1 MKSISVIGVSKSFAH
16 RGPGLLREQ
25 LGAWLSAP
33 RRKAPFYAL
42 TDVSFEI
49 DRGESVAVVGANGSG
64 KSTLL
69 SLVCG
74 LTPPDT
80 GMVHV
85 DGRVAALLDLGSGL
99 HFDLTGAEN
108 LRLNASLV
116 GLSRQRTDT
125 LFGEIVEFSELG
137 EFINEPLR
145 TYSTG
150 MVMRL
155 TFSVA
160 MHVDPDVL
168 IVDEVLAVGDQA
180 FQQKCFAKMMSFR
193 RAGHT
198 LLVVSHSGA
207 MLREIC
213 SRAIW
218 LDHGNLV
225 HDGEINSVLDLY
237 EHRRLTTVP
246 R

>member
-1 MKSISVIGVSKSFAH
+1 MLISCALRRHIGEAAVLRLSIATMKSISVIGVSKSFAH

-108 LRLNASLV
+108 LRLNASLL
-116 GLSRQRTDT
+116 GLSRQGRQTACSIVAMTWLRMRSSSAEGAAT
-125 LFGEIVEFSELG
+125 LRMSSTSAGRNSERVK
-137 EFINEPLR
+137 IPTR
-145 TYSTG
+145 RSPRSTG
-150 MVMRL
+150 
-155 TFSVA
+155 
-160 MHVDPDVL
+160 
-168 IVDEVLAVGDQA
+168 
-180 FQQKCFAKMMSFR
+180 
-193 RAGHT
+193 
-198 LLVVSHSGA
+198 
-207 MLREIC
+207 
-213 SRAIW
+213 
-218 LDHGNLV
+218 
-225 HDGEINSVLDLY
+225 
-237 EHRRLTTVP
+237 RRLTL
-246 R
+246 

>member
-1 MKSISVIGVSKSFAH
+1 MKAISVNGVSKSFPQRRRA
-16 RGPGLLREQ
+16 LLRDQ
-25 LGAWLSAP
+25 LAGWI
-33 RRKAPFYAL
+33 RGERGQDPFYAL
-42 TDVSFEI
+42 KNVSFDA
-49 DRGESVAVVGANGSG
+49 DRGEALAVVGANGSG

-80 GMVHV
+80 GSIHV
-85 DGRVAALLDLGSGL
+85 DGRTVALLDLGSGF

-108 LRLNASLV
+108 LRLNASLI
-116 GLSRQRTDT
+116 GLSRQRTDE
-125 LFGEIVEFSELG
+125 LFDRIVEFSELG
-137 EFINEPLR
+137 DFISQPLR

-155 TFSVA
+155 AFSVA
-160 MHVDPDVL
+160 MHMDPELL
-168 IVDEVLAVGDQA
+168 IVDEVLAVGDRA
-180 FQQKCFAKMMSFR
+180 FQDKCFEKMLTFR
-193 RAGHT
+193 EAGHT

-225 HDGEINSVLDLY
+225 EDGEIGTVLDLY
-237 EHRRLTTVP
+237 EQRRVSTV
-246 R
+246 

>member
-1 MKSISVIGVSKSFAH
+1 MAVIRVSGVSKSFRH
-16 RGPGLLREQ
+16 RGAGLLRQ
-25 LGAWLSAP
+25 QVAAWISGS
-33 RRKAPFYAL
+33 RNRNPFYAL
-42 TDVSFEI
+42 KNISFEVNK
-49 DRGESVAVVGANGSG
+49 GESVAVVGANGSG

-69 SLVCG
+69 SLLCG
-74 LTPPDT
+74 LTTPDT
-80 GMVHV
+80 GSIDVS
-85 DGRVAALLDLGSGL
+85 GRRAALLDLGSGL

-108 LRLNASLV
+108 LRLNASLL

-180 FQQKCFAKMMSFR
+180 FQQKCFAKMM
-193 RAGHT
+193 
-198 LLVVSHSGA
+198 
-207 MLREIC
+207 
-213 SRAIW
+213 
-218 LDHGNLV
+218 
-225 HDGEINSVLDLY
+225 
-237 EHRRLTTVP
+237 
-246 R
+246 